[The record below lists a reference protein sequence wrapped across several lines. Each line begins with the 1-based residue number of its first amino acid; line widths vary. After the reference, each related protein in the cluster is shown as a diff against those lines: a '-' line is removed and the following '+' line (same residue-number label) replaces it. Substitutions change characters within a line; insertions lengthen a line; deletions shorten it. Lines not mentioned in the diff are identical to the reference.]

1 MKQQLNRFLSLLI
14 ALTIC
19 TTLFSVSASAA
30 TKDFSD
36 VPSSHWAHA
45 QIAAAVEDGIA
56 AGYEDGTFKPGNS
69 VTKAQFA
76 VMLSRA
82 FFPDDIK
89 KNQANADGQA
99 WYWANLKTLADR
111 GLLYGTVL
119 ADESSWAS
127 RGGVSITRYEMA
139 QLMNSILGAF
149 GKTAA
154 AAQKSAAQ
162 NAISDWRFISPDY
175 QDAVATCYALGVLNG
190 QADGTFGGNNSMN
203 RAQGCVVI
211 ARLKDYI
218 ANGKVTT
225 PSTSS
230 TPAEEKPGQV
240 VQEPEPTKP
249 VTSAKTLAN
258 GKEVTEE
265 NVLEILEE
273 LKEEYPEGSSW
284 GANDRY
290 TSAVLGSGR
299 ECAGYAFMISDKI
312 FGALPQR
319 THKNYFDIKPGDIIE
334 QKNSSGQTYHWS
346 VVSTS
351 PVDSDGYFRTTGGN
365 VSGGLVTWDGFG
377 TSEAMEDEGYSVIHT
392 RYPA

>member
-36 VPSSHWAHA
+36 VPSSHWAYSE
-45 QIAAAVEDGIA
+45 IAAAVEDGIA

-89 KNQANADGQA
+89 KNQANAGGQA

-119 ADESSWAS
+119 ADESNWAS

-190 QADGTFGGNNSMN
+190 QADGTFGGSNSMN

-225 PSTSS
+225 PSTPS

-249 VTSAKTLAN
+249 VTTAKTLAN
-258 GKEVTEE
+258 GKEATEA

-273 LKEEYPEGSSW
+273 LKEEYPTGTEW
-284 GANDRY
+284 GAGKYYNSP
-290 TSAVLGSGR
+290 TLGPAY
-299 ECAGYAFMISDKI
+299 ECAAFAFMASDRI
-312 FGALPQR
+312 FGTLPVR
-319 THKNYFDIKPGDIIE
+319 THRNYDNIRPGDIIE
-334 QKNSSGQTYHWS
+334 MKNSSGQTYHWC
-346 VVSTS
+346 VVATDI
-351 PVDSDGYFRTTGGN
+351 DSEGYFQVTSGN
-365 VSGGLVTWDGFG
+365 SGGKVAWGGAWWTISD
-377 TSEAMEDEGYSVIHT
+377 MPQNDVVYT
-392 RYPA
+392 RYPD